1 MSPASSLRRAV
12 SVRAERVTKRF
23 GGPEQPAAVREVSFE
38 APPGAITALLG
49 PSGSGKSTLLRMV
62 AGLESPDAGRIC
74 IGDKDVTNVS
84 ARERK
89 VGFVFQSYA
98 LFRHMS
104 VFENV
109 AFGLK
114 IRKIGKRQIEDR
126 VRELLALVQLE
137 GYEKRFPSQLSGGQ
151 RQRVALAR
159 ALATDPEVLL
169 LDEPFGALDAKVRVE
184 LRRWMLELQEKTNTT
199 TLLVTHDQEE
209 AFELA
214 QHVVLLAEGEVAQ
227 AGSPHELYDR
237 PTTPFVASF
246 IGGASVLSGT
256 VRSGH
261 AWLGELP
268 VQAPH
273 GVPEGAPVRAYVRS
287 GDVRIGRARDG
298 ADNASARVGRLVRL
312 GSKVQVSLLLPSGEA
327 LNLEIPRSELLE
339 LGIEAGD
346 PVSVDLKD
354 AKVFVDYAI

>member
-1 MSPASSLRRAV
+1 MSESPVKEAV
-12 SVRAERVTKRF
+12 SVRVERVSKQF
-23 GGPEQPAAVREVSFE
+23 VGGKTPAVHDVSFD
-38 APPGAITALLG
+38 APRGKITALLG

-62 AGLESPDAGRIC
+62 AGLESPDTGRIF
-74 IGDKDVTNVS
+74 IGDSDVTRVS
-84 ARERK
+84 PRVRR

-98 LFRHMS
+98 LFRHLT

-109 AFGLK
+109 AFGLR
-114 IRKIGKRQIEDR
+114 IRKATRAAVEHR
-126 VRELLALVQLE
+126 VHELLSLVQLE

-159 ALATDPEVLL
+159 ALATDPDVLL

-184 LRRWMLELQEKTNTT
+184 LRRWMLELQDKTHTT

-214 QHVVLLAEGEVAQ
+214 QHVVLLSEGQLAQ
-227 AGSPHELYDR
+227 AGAPHELYDR
-237 PTTPFVASF
+237 PETPFVASF

-268 VQAPH
+268 VQAPQ
-273 GVPEGAPVRAYVRS
+273 GAPDGAPVRAYVRS
-287 GDVRIGRARDG
+287 GDIRIGRASEG
-298 ADNASARVGRLVRL
+298 PETASARVGRLVRL

-327 LNLEIPRSELLE
+327 LNLEIPRSELAE

-346 PVSVDLKD
+346 PVSVALKD
-354 AKVFVDYAI
+354 AKLFVGDYSI

>member
-1 MSPASSLRRAV
+1 MSRSNARESAV
-12 SVRAERVTKRF
+12 KVRVERVTKRF
-23 GGPEQPAAVREVSFE
+23 GSATQAAAVDDVSFE

-49 PSGSGKSTLLRMV
+49 PSGSGKSTLLRTI
-62 AGLESPDAGRIC
+62 AGLERPDSGSVL
-74 IGDKDVTNVS
+74 IGDKDVTHVS
-84 ARERK
+84 PRERR

-98 LFRHMS
+98 LFRHLT
-104 VFENV
+104 VFDNV

-114 IRKIGKRQIEDR
+114 LRKAARSEIEAR
-126 VRELLALVQLE
+126 VRELLGLVQLE

-159 ALATDPEVLL
+159 ALATEPEVLL

-184 LRRWMLELQEKTNTT
+184 LRRWMLELQDKTRTT

-214 QHVVLLAEGEVAQ
+214 QHVVLLSDGRLAQ
-227 AGSPHELYDR
+227 SGSPHELYDG
-237 PTTPFVASF
+237 PATPFVASF
-246 IGGASVLSGT
+246 IGGASVLSGR
-256 VRSGH
+256 VHSGQ

-268 VQAPH
+268 IRAPH
-273 GVPEGAPVRAYVRS
+273 GVPDGAPVVAYVRS
-287 GDVRIGRARDG
+287 GDVRIGRARDAG
-298 ADNASARVGRLVRL
+298 TPSARVGRLVRL

-339 LGIEAGD
+339 LGIETGD

-354 AKVFVDYAI
+354 AKVFVDDYSI